1 MVFKLGYYDVAQIC
15 MNGHMINES
24 YKENPQRNQNFCD
37 KCGEK
42 TITKCENCGAE
53 IRGRYKMPGIADFRP
68 KQEKVPKYCYNCG
81 KMYPW
86 TKSKLQALNEVIDL
100 VDELEDDDKNELKE
114 ASELISIDTPR
125 TQVGV
130 LKIKKYTDKISGVI
144 GEKVQDLIVD
154 IASETA
160 IKSMK
165 EIGMLPK

>member
-1 MVFKLGYYDVAQIC
+1 MGYYDVAQIC
-15 MNGHMINES
+15 MNGHVINES
-24 YKENPQRNQNFCD
+24 CKEYPQHNQNFCD

-42 TITKCENCGAE
+42 TITKCEGCGAD
-53 IRGRYKMPGIADFRP
+53 IRGNYNEPGVLVFAPMIT
-68 KQEKVPKYCYNCG
+68 PKYCYNCG

-114 ASELISIDTPR
+114 ASELISTDTPR

-130 LKIKKYTDKISGVI
+130 LKIKKYTDKISGAI